1 MKSNTYNYRSLK
13 YQKSLKF
20 IDDVL
25 FEIIDQF
32 IFDTIIDFFLF
43 NYGLPCATLL
53 SDLIFNNPIT
63 PEPPDY
69 LSNVLFT

>member
-20 IDDVL
+20 IDAVL

-32 IFDTIIDFFLF
+32 IFDTIIDF
-43 NYGLPCATLL
+43 
-53 SDLIFNNPIT
+53 LI
-63 PEPPDY
+63 
-69 LSNVLFT
+69 